1 MSNIIGVS
9 ATAAATISSLTRT
22 WEFTANGAAGTIGYL
37 NSDYDIN
44 PTKVLTAQQGFGSI
58 VSASLGLSG
67 QFSRDTWALVSAGTG
82 FTNYTVLTSGSLKAY
97 YANSDWSLKTGGQG
111 YRAGSV
117 VQMTSPSGYNAYF
130 YKGSKTAGDIV
141 LIDGGIGY
149 QAGGSV
155 SSSVT
160 GQPSGTTGTFGI
172 NVLTVDS
179 NGSILT
185 YTVETPGSLPNGDVW
200 AMLPGA
206 GASGAKFGRVVGD
219 RVADN
224 PGRIKIANL
233 QTKNNEIELEISQ
246 DRKTLTPVDLSF
258 SEFFSA
264 GSISGL
270 YATKQTNQIWK
281 VGDKVQVVNRGRDN
295 DEFTLSSCS
304 RNNLGGWTGQLAGP
318 IGPGVLPETDV
329 GYIRNFNA
337 LQRPV
342 SNPWMFTEFRIKGID
357 TPSFDHTIRCQ
368 DIEHITVTD
377 TPFGIKYSGLPD
389 GQNVSFISGEKYS
402 VEVIPRD
409 AFSTFWMQA
418 GTASGKIGYSQ
429 SYPAGL
435 ITQYYPADSNPLTSL
450 SPYPQV
456 TTTLGEN
463 STVTLPTDY
472 GAMNTL
478 STSAKQRQ
486 SNVVDFYWTNNVFAL
501 AIKGSAIDYSVLNEI
516 RITPRG
522 GATQVISL
530 ASALFLDFGANL
542 LVTIDNVSNPFVN
555 GTYYEVKIN

>member
-9 ATAAATISSLTRT
+9 ATAAATVSSLTRT
-22 WEFTANGAAGTIGYL
+22 WEFLANGAAGTIGYL

-44 PTKVLTAQQGFGSI
+44 PTKVLTAQQGFGST

-67 QFSRDTWALVSAGTG
+67 QFSRDTWVLVSTGTG

-97 YANSDWSLKTGGQG
+97 YANLNWSLKTGGQG

-141 LIDGGIGY
+141 LIDGGTGY
-149 QAGGSV
+149 VAGGSI

-160 GQPSGTTGTFGI
+160 GQPSGTAGTFGI
-172 NVLTVDS
+172 NVLSVDS

-185 YTVETPGSLPNGDVW
+185 YTIAAAGSLPNGDVW
-200 AMLPGA
+200 EMLPGA
-206 GASGAKFGRVVGD
+206 GSSGAKFGRVVGN
-219 RVADN
+219 RFADN
-224 PGRIKIANL
+224 PGRIKLANL

-246 DRKTLTPVDLSF
+246 DRKTLTPVDLQF
-258 SEFFSA
+258 SEFFGTGSNA
-264 GSISGL
+264 GV

-281 VGDKVQVVNRGRDN
+281 IGDKVQVVNRNRDD
-295 DEFTLSSCS
+295 DEFTLLSCD
-304 RNNLGGWTGQLAGP
+304 RNISGGWSGRLGGP
-318 IGPGVLPETDV
+318 VGPGVLPEQNV

-389 GQNVSFISGEKYS
+389 GQNVSFISGERYS

-435 ITQYYPADSNPLTSL
+435 ITQYYPAESNPVTSL

-478 STSAKQRQ
+478 STSVKQRQ

-501 AIKGSAIDYSVLNEI
+501 AIKGSGIDYSVLNEI

-530 ASALFLDFGANL
+530 AGASFLDFGSNL